1 MERNHAIIII
11 KNEENK
17 YLQYYDN
24 RWESY
29 LFPNC
34 KINDKTDYDKIKEEI
49 FGKYGIKINNINY
62 KMEKVHTKFSESDKI
77 QKTYHHYFYK
87 CKIEKEFENRKIQFK
102 WYSMEELLRDERI
115 QMVNSDIVKY
125 VKECDSKN
133 NS

>member
-1 MERNHAIIII
+1 MERKHAIIII
-11 KNEENK
+11 KNEKNK

-49 FGKYGIKINNINY
+49 FGKYGIKINDINY
-62 KMEKVHTKFSESDKI
+62 KMEKVHTKFSESD
-77 QKTYHHYFYK
+77 
-87 CKIEKEFENRKIQFK
+87 KIEKEFENRKIQFK
-102 WYSMEELLRDERI
+102 WYSMEELLGDERI
-115 QMVNSDIVKY
+115 QMVNSDIVEY

>member
-1 MERNHAIIII
+1 MERKHAIIII
-11 KNEENK
+11 KNEKNK

-34 KINDKTDYDKIKEEI
+34 KINDK
-49 FGKYGIKINNINY
+49 
-62 KMEKVHTKFSESDKI
+62 
-77 QKTYHHYFYK
+77 
-87 CKIEKEFENRKIQFK
+87 
-102 WYSMEELLRDERI
+102 LLRDERI
-115 QMVNSDIVKY
+115 QMVNSDIVRY

>member
-1 MERNHAIIII
+1 MERKHAIIII

-34 KINDKTDYDKIKEEI
+34 KINDKTNYDKIKEEI

-62 KMEKVHTKFSESDKI
+62 KI
-77 QKTYHHYFYK
+77 YHHYYYK
-87 CKIEKEFENRKIQFK
+87 CKIEKEFENRKIQFN
-102 WYSMEELLRDERI
+102 WYSMEELLRDKRI
-115 QMVNSDIVKY
+115 QMVNSDIVEY

>member
-1 MERNHAIIII
+1 MERKHAIIII
-11 KNEENK
+11 KNEKNK

-49 FGKYGIKINNINY
+49 FGKYGIKINDINY
-62 KMEKVHTKFSESDKI
+62 KME
-77 QKTYHHYFYK
+77 
-87 CKIEKEFENRKIQFK
+87 
-102 WYSMEELLRDERI
+102 WYSMEELLGDERI
-115 QMVNSDIVKY
+115 QMVNSDIVEY